1 MAMSS
6 KGHLD
11 KLEPSAGKLAR
22 WVLRGERG
30 NNPSDLPDSTLRTS
44 YLRLTNHTKIRWID
58 DL

>member
-1 MAMSS
+1 MSS

-30 NNPSDLPDSTLRTS
+30 NNPSDLPDSTLVAP
-44 YLRLTNHTKIRWID
+44 HV